1 MATLT
6 VSLPDDVT
14 GWIDEQV
21 GEGGYAS
28 AEEYLSELVR
38 QDQERLDELRR
49 IVDEGLASGVST
61 RSFAERIAEGDRMSS
76 RTRAEIFAEAV
87 QIAKD
92 RGTYRE

>member
-14 GWIDEQV
+14 GWIEGQI

-28 AEEYLSELVR
+28 AEDYVSDPRMSDLVR
-38 QDQERLDELRR
+38 RDQERLEELRR

-61 RSFAERIAEGDRMSS
+61 RTF
-76 RTRAEIFAEAV
+76 
-87 QIAKD
+87 
-92 RGTYRE
+92 

>member
-14 GWIDEQV
+14 GWIEGQI

-28 AEEYLSELVR
+28 AEDYVSDLVR
-38 QDQERLDELRR
+38 RDQERREELRR

-61 RSFAERIAEGDRMSS
+61 RTF
-76 RTRAEIFAEAV
+76 
-87 QIAKD
+87 
-92 RGTYRE
+92 